1 MRIQK
6 AVITAAGPSQR
17 RLPLQSLIDRD
28 GVERSV
34 LNLMVDRMVQARVEE
49 ICVVIA
55 PGDEQAYRTAS
66 GDHRGRVRFVE
77 QPEPRGYGHAIY
89 CAREFVAGHP
99 FLHQMS
105 DHIYVNG
112 ATSTCSGQLIEEA
125 ETEECSI
132 SAVQETREGLLPK
145 FGAIGGQL
153 IPARADLYK
162 VETVLEKPTPT
173 EAEQELIVPGLR
185 AGHYLCFFGTHV
197 LTPTVMTILGELLDK
212 KPSERIS
219 LSAALAEL
227 VHRERYLAK
236 KMTARRVDLGAP
248 YGPFMAQ
255 LLLAMTGKD
264 KAELLS
270 QIVEAMSMREETGAR
285 QAR

>member
-1 MRIQK
+1 
-6 AVITAAGPSQR
+6 
-17 RLPLQSLIDRD
+17 
-28 GVERSV
+28 
-34 LNLMVDRMVQARVEE
+34 
-49 ICVVIA
+49 
-55 PGDEQAYRTAS
+55 
-66 GDHRGRVRFVE
+66 
-77 QPEPRGYGHAIY
+77 
-89 CAREFVAGHP
+89 
-99 FLHQMS
+99 MS

-112 ATSTCSGQLIEEA
+112 AAPSCSGQLIAEA

-185 AGHYLCFFGTHV
+185 AGYYLCFFGTHV

-212 KPSERIS
+212 KPFERIS

-248 YGPFMAQ
+248 YGPFIAQ

-285 QAR
+285 QAP